1 MFRDS
6 PARRSFLLFGAALS
20 AVLLAALVA
29 IPAVASF
36 GARSDGRSTSV
47 EDASPADAET
57 VEMIPLTPDPADFVS
72 SGERSQASFYRLSDG
87 MQIGTANERKARP
100 ALSLIKLYIA
110 KYVLDNGTLEES
122 YDALQML
129 VDSNDRF
136 AAELY
141 RSYPDSVDAVAEEYA
156 LYSTRGAEQWGYS
169 VTSTYDAVTFISQLM
184 VEDPTHPIL
193 TAMSVSTEIAAD
205 GYEQDFGTAQLPGA
219 LGTKWGWSDDR
230 DLHSSVSFG
239 RGWVAAASVVGSA
252 EDLTQYA
259 EAQLEGPAK
268 TANSRDS

>member
-1 MFRDS
+1 M
-6 PARRSFLLFGAALS
+6 FGAALS
-20 AVLLAALVA
+20 VVLLAALIA
-29 IPAVASF
+29 IPVVASF
-36 GARSDGRSTSV
+36 GARTNEQSAVASA
-47 EDASPADAET
+47 EDASSAEAGPT
-57 VEMIPLTPDPADFVS
+57 EMIALTPDPADFAYA
-72 SGERSQASFYRLSDG
+72 GERSQASFYRLSDG
-87 MQIGTANERKARP
+87 MQVGTANERKARP

-110 KYVLDNGTLEES
+110 KYVLDNGTIEES

-141 RSYPDSVDAVAEEYA
+141 RSYPESVDSVAEEYD

-193 TAMSVSTEIAAD
+193 MAMSVSTEVAAD
-205 GYEQDFGTAQLPGA
+205 GYEQDFGTAQLPGV
-219 LGTKWGWSDDR
+219 LGTKWGWSDAR

-252 EDLTQYA
+252 EDLTEYA
-259 EAQLEGPAK
+259 EAQLEGLAEA
-268 TANSRDS
+268 ANSRDS